1 MLFSPVGVGF
11 VDGVDVW
18 RFILEVEVD
27 IINIK
32 PILKIDNVV
41 EEFEG
46 VQAIWSGCPES
57 SANSGLMPLYIQL
70 QYSVG

>member
-1 MLFSPVGVGF
+1 MGIDF
-11 VDGVDVW
+11 VNGDCVR
-18 RFILEVEVD
+18 RFVREVKVD

>member
-1 MLFSPVGVGF
+1 M
-11 VDGVDVW
+11 GVDFVNGDCVR
-18 RFILEVEVD
+18 RFVREVKVD